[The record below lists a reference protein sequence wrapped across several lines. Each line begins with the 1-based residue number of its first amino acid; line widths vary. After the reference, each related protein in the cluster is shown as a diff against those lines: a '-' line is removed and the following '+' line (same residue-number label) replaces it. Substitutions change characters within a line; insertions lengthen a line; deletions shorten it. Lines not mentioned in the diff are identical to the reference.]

1 MAKKGPSFPSRT
13 QLEKKAWK
21 KKLEENQGG
30 DTFEYTQEGWFAVSQ
45 LHASDT
51 VTISL
56 RIRDT
61 GELECAEESC
71 VKRGCHQFG
80 KTANTRGEYNVDKH
94 CSSFHVPAKKTR
106 DGGSIGGSSRTSASK
121 PGRLDSYFFKQKP
134 TKSVGK
140 KRKQPDSSSCS
151 GLTDSSKDEKMP
163 ASAEVA
169 LKSNTPSP
177 SKDALLKSNQE
188 EVVSVLSS
196 AGSGEAKMETDASS
210 MSIPSTSSF
219 SAESARL
226 LTTGSDG
233 SPSSLSGCT
242 ADESESLAR
251 SPTLGTV
258 LTSTLPL
265 WMQSIVKHLP
275 DGTIFAV
282 CPGADVS
289 LPSPPY
295 MNYPMTIERVVPGV
309 SARFLFDSELKGVRA
324 SECNKLR
331 PLVHSSNSSSSS
343 SVAATSVQVI
353 RCDDCKSVSGDSLL
367 RAIVQR
373 AYDVDIHT
381 GTTNNDY
388 LTESQKDLRL
398 KHRRGQIDEAK
409 LSALNN
415 DRRLAVVCRHRDQQ
429 KQLVSTI
436 AQDDIKRSK
445 AILARA
451 AREGRGANGVLQMLV
466 DARDGKYHPKGYSP
480 RELDEGILL
489 WKLGGHALV
498 YAENHSHIKGSPSLR
513 VIQRRGHIPV
523 YIPMYCDIV
532 DATVKSNYERFLFDP
547 RMQSRDKRKCSD
559 GAEQADRHRDLEN
572 GPIFKQSQIWD

>member
-1 MAKKGPSFPSRT
+1 MHLCSAVPLLNMASKGPSFPSQT

-21 KKLEENQGG
+21 EKLEENKGG
-30 DTFEYTQEGWFAVSQ
+30 GTFEYTQEGWFAVSQ
-45 LHASDT
+45 SHVSDT

-56 RIRDT
+56 RVLAT

-71 VKRGCHQFG
+71 IKRGCHQFG
-80 KTANTRGEYNVDKH
+80 NTANTRGEYNVNKH
-94 CSSFHVPAKKTR
+94 CSSYHAPAKKIR
-106 DGGSIGGSSRTSASK
+106 GGGSIGGSSRTSASK
-121 PGRLDSYFFKQKP
+121 PGQQLSLFGF

-151 GLTDSSKDEKMP
+151 GLTDNSKDEKIP
-163 ASAEVA
+163 ASVDVA
-169 LKSNTPSP
+169 LESSLPSLSNNG
-177 SKDALLKSNQE
+177 LLNNNQE
-188 EVVSVLSS
+188 GVVSVLSS
-196 AGSGEAKMETDASS
+196 AAGGEAKMETDGRSLS
-210 MSIPSTSSF
+210 TPSKSSF

-226 LTTGSDG
+226 LITGSDG

-242 ADESESLAR
+242 ANESESLAR

-258 LTSTLPL
+258 LTSTLPP

-324 SECNKLR
+324 SKCNKLR
-331 PLVHSSNSSSSS
+331 PLVDNSNSSSSS
-343 SVAATSVQVI
+343 SIAAASVQVI
-353 RCDDCKSVSGDSLL
+353 RCDDCESVSGDSLL

-373 AYDVDIHT
+373 AYDGDIHT
-381 GTTNNDY
+381 GTINNDY

-398 KHRRGQIDEAK
+398 KHRRSQVDQAK

-415 DRRLAVVCRHRDQQ
+415 DRRLEVVCRHRDQQ
-429 KQLVSTI
+429 KLLVSTI
-436 AQDDIKRSK
+436 AQDNIPRSK

-451 AREGRGANGVLQMLV
+451 AKEGRGANGVLQMLV

-480 RELDEGILL
+480 RELDEAILL

-498 YAENHSHIKGSPSLR
+498 YAENHSHTKGSPSLR
-513 VIQRRGHIPV
+513 VIQ
-523 YIPMYCDIV
+523 
-532 DATVKSNYERFLFDP
+532 
-547 RMQSRDKRKCSD
+547 
-559 GAEQADRHRDLEN
+559 
-572 GPIFKQSQIWD
+572 